1 MDSFSND
8 NIEYHI
14 PKYIIS
20 KLQLKRLEKISKI
33 EKEIDVILDKIKVDN
48 PYIAVAVA
56 YHFIYVL
63 LFKLGIEEEST
74 YFLFLTIQLLSE
86 FSEEEI
92 EMISEAANKYRD
104 KQDKEILEA
113 IEEAENMPEEKR
125 REVEEYLNSLKEK
138 IEQEEREKDNETS

>member
-1 MDSFSND
+1 MDSFSKD

-48 PYIAVAVA
+48 PYIAVAVT
-56 YHFIYVL
+56 YHFIYGL

-74 YFLFLTIQLLSE
+74 YFSFLTIQLLSE

-125 REVEEYLNSLKEK
+125 REIEEYLNSLKEK